1 MSLRNEFAVSIAL
14 GMCMKPVRCI
24 IYVNLLQ
31 RTKIQPVLLVSLV
44 NLFSV
49 LILLFIGKF
58 VIKPRRSTCQVKAT
72 IGILMANNSFF
83 MTE

>member
-31 RTKIQPVLLVSLV
+31 RTKIQPVLFV